1 MAILLPTPYSYRSNN
16 REAHFIARKRNLIP
30 VISNKNKCANELE
43 FEVFPGEDGTLVR
56 LYARIDIDSSPALR
70 DCLVALL
77 QAPHAKAVSVDLS
90 AVTHI
95 DSAGVATLIEALR
108 IARVHKTQL
117 RLQGLEGR
125 LLRLFGSTGI
135 LAMFDADP
143 RNNGECGSRAV

>member
-1 MAILLPTPYSYRSNN
+1 MSSSSRS
-16 REAHFIARKRNLIP
+16 
-30 VISNKNKCANELE
+30 SLE
-43 FEVFPGEDGTLVR
+43 KTALWCDSTL
-56 LYARIDIDSSPALR
+56 ASISPALR

-95 DSAGVATLIEALR
+95 DSSGVATLIEALR